1 LRDEVIEIRLAI
13 KIGSAAPA
21 GRPKQ
26 AAKLQ
31 RSNRRR

>member
-13 KIGSAAPA
+13 KIRSAAAA

-26 AAKLQ
+26 TAELE
-31 RSNRRR
+31 RSNR